1 MSNVTTSNT
10 KEFSN
15 IKTYEPITVDK
26 AISFEDEVQS
36 IHFTVT
42 TPAKENDMNFK
53 NCENND
59 LRKHISKLE
68 AQLSAIKSYVNCE
81 VSILTNKIESI
92 SNDFEKRI
100 NTLLGKEKSKLEIL
114 QQNMTLLQN
123 ELLSK
128 NEIIKS
134 LIEIQSSIL
143 YRMPKNTSTSENYS
157 PTQRQSLHHL
167 QPQSEQ
173 CDVDVHS
180 RFQQSRNQL
189 HKEQNNETQKY
200 DELYKNNRT
209 QQTRSSKTNWVRYL

>member
-1 MSNVTTSNT
+1 
-10 KEFSN
+10 
-15 IKTYEPITVDK
+15 
-26 AISFEDEVQS
+26 
-36 IHFTVT
+36 
-42 TPAKENDMNFK
+42 MNFK

-68 AQLSAIKSYVNCE
+68 AQLYAIKSYVNCE

-143 YRMPKNTSTSENYS
+143 YTMPKNTSTSENYS
-157 PTQRQSLHHL
+157 PTQPQSLYHL
-167 QPQSEQ
+167 
-173 CDVDVHS
+173 
-180 RFQQSRNQL
+180 
-189 HKEQNNETQKY
+189 
-200 DELYKNNRT
+200 
-209 QQTRSSKTNWVRYL
+209 